1 MSKPILLLISA
12 LILTTTHATRDL
24 DLSDQESEY
33 EKHTHQIKSRIELLE
48 GEIAQEEREAQKLK
62 KEQEKILKKKEEVEN
77 AEKEAVLSEEKA
89 S

>member
-1 MSKPILLLISA
+1 MISA
-12 LILTTTHATRDL
+12 LIILTTTHATRDL

-62 KEQEKILKKKEEVEN
+62 KE
-77 AEKEAVLSEEKA
+77 
-89 S
+89 